1 MVARSDGADFDP
13 VIQVQAIIRV
23 LESIT
28 MGRNKR
34 IMWLS
39 GGGDYNEFLI
49 VSPDVAKKLNAL
61 TLSVDLTFASLSTRV
76 LRILNHV
83 CQELEEK

>member
-61 TLSVDLTFASLSTRV
+61 TLSVDLTFTSLSTRV